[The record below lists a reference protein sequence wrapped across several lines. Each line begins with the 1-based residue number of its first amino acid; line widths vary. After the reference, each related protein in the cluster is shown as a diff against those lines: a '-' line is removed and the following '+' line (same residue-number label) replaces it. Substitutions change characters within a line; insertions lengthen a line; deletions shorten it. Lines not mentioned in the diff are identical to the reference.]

1 MSSLKSA
8 DSSNMIRLIF
18 FSALCF
24 SFLVLNRWLFTD
36 LGFLSYGRIWQ
47 LYISYADF
55 GFFRRGLI
63 GSIFSETGINSIFSN
78 EYVFAFFVHHI
89 AVAVLVLLVFCFCV
103 KQNLT
108 NALFIFGVAFSPAFI
123 IHSGYTTGSLDVFVL
138 LFALL
143 NILYVRKVFLFSLI
157 LVAGIFT
164 HELFI
169 FTLPAQFW
177 AFYFGCKLNRR
188 ERLSLTDYAPI
199 VFSILAILII
209 AFYGRTGVPEVEFND
224 VMRTRIPNAFE
235 MHSLWSGYVEV
246 GYSVEYN
253 LNSTDK
259 LLSILTSERVIF
271 LSLPL
276 VYVIFLTL
284 RVLQYSKSHGES
296 LLVVVAISS
305 PLLTSFVATD
315 LHRWVAMS
323 ANMALLLTLRL
334 AAREGTTMS
343 KWNIPLALFCVLAPF
358 GAAELE
364 RPFPLHQFVLEKI
377 KTDWLI
383 IHG

>member
-1 MSSLKSA
+1 MSGSKGTNSP
-8 DSSNMIRLIF
+8 ITTTLIF

-24 SFLVLNRWLFTD
+24 SFLVLNRWFFTD
-36 LGFLSYGRIWQ
+36 LGFLSYGRVWQ

-63 GSIFSETGINSIFSN
+63 GTIFSKTGINSIFSN
-78 EYVFAFFVHHI
+78 EYLFAIVAHHI
-89 AVAVLVLLVFCFCV
+89 ALALLALLTACFCV
-103 KQNLT
+103 KQKLT
-108 NALFIFGVAFSPAFI
+108 NALFIIGIAFSPALI

-138 LFALL
+138 LFALI
-143 NILYVRKVFLFSLI
+143 NILYIRNAFLFSLI

-188 ERLSLTDYAPI
+188 EILNPTDCTPI

-209 AFYGRTGVPEVEFND
+209 VFYGRTGVPELEFKD
-224 VMRTRIPNAFE
+224 VMRLRMPNAFE

-246 GYSVEYN
+246 GSPVEYN

-259 LLSILTSERVIF
+259 LLSILTSKRVVF
-271 LSLPL
+271 LIIPL
-276 VYVIFLTL
+276 VYVFFLTL
-284 RVLQYSKSHGES
+284 RVLQRSRGHRES
-296 LLVVVAISS
+296 VLLVIAISA
-305 PLLTSFVATD
+305 PLLASLVATD

-334 AAREGTTMS
+334 AARENATTS
-343 KWNIPLALFCVLAPF
+343 KWNIPIALFCFLAPF
-358 GAAELE
+358 GSAELE

-377 KTDWLI
+377 VTDWLT